1 MRDTDDPFLVGRDQ
15 LMGAGMKD
23 FVELV
28 SR

>member
-1 MRDTDDPFLVGRDQ
+1 MRNPGDPFLVGRDQ